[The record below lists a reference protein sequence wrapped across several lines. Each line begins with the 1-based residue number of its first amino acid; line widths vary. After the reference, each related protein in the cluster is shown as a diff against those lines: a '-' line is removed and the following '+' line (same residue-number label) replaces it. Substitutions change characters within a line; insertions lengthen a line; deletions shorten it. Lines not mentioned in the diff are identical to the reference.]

1 MALSLKMRT
10 YRWKDDASC
19 HLNLLI
25 HRKSHMQHF
34 LVQLFLFCSV
44 LDFADNAVIYANQ
57 WTIIIA
63 SL

>member
-19 HLNLLI
+19 RMNLLI
-25 HRKSHMQHF
+25 
-34 LVQLFLFCSV
+34 QLGGLICSTSYYYYLCSV